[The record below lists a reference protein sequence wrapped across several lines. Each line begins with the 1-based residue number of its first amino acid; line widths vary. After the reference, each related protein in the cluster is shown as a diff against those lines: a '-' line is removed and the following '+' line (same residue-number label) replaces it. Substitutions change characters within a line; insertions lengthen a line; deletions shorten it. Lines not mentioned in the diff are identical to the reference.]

1 MEIRRPRVNNPN
13 LLGGI
18 NRVSNNIAGC
28 INLAESSLR
37 KKKSGIS
44 LKKTTQKKKPSED
57 IFSSI
62 NHTDDRIGHCL
73 QLAEDTL
80 SKEKTYDHGYA

>member
-1 MEIRRPRVNNPN
+1 LKVVST
-13 LLGGI
+13 LLNQVFG
-18 NRVSNNIAGC
+18 R
-28 INLAESSLR
+28 
-37 KKKSGIS
+37 KKSGIS
-44 LKKTTQKKKPSED
+44 LKKTTQKKKLSED